1 MHLLAELP
9 SLTKN
14 DDNTSKNST
23 KIKEHLRFEP
33 ISSSLDPN
41 FWFKVFQ
48 LKLEVDKLDEV
59 SRPLVGYYNSKSAP
73 FLTLDCSS
81 FNQYVILFTYVYFL
95 VYVLP
100 IYCTVF
106 DVAKSKLMF

>member
-1 MHLLAELP
+1 MLE
-9 SLTKN
+9 K
-14 DDNTSKNST
+14 
-23 KIKEHLRFEP
+23 HLRFEP

-59 SRPLVGYYNSKSAP
+59 SRPLIGYYNSKSAP

-81 FNQYVILFTYVYFL
+81 FNQYVFLFTYIYFL
-95 VYVLP
+95 VYVLAL
-100 IYCTVF
+100 YYAVF
-106 DVAKSKLMF
+106 DVTNSKLMF